1 MSSAADNERNKA
13 VILQLP
19 ELLDSP
25 DEAIIRTL
33 FTADFRLH
41 DVKFPDWPSGHAGA
55 LRMFTHMKAALADIR
70 ATIEDMFGEGD
81 KICVRWRF
89 KGTATGVI
97 GDRKG
102 GALGSKRS
110 WSAFIGSRMAALPR
124 IGAPTSRFP
133 KDTLGARADAPTAG
147 RYPAGGI
154 HNRS

>member
-102 GALGSKRS
+102 G
-110 WSAFIGSRMAALPR
+110 
-124 IGAPTSRFP
+124 
-133 KDTLGARADAPTAG
+133 GARFEAIVVSIYRFENGRIAEDWGADIPLPEGHPWRT
-147 RYPAGGI
+147 
-154 HNRS
+154 S